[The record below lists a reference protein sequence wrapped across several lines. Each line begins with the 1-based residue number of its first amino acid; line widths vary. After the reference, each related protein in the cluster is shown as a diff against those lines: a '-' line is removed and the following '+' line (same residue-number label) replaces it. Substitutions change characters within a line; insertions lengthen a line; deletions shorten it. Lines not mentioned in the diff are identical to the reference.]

1 MTTIDIEPQQ
11 NNETTIKQEEP
22 SSKLEPISTSSTE
35 INSTSPAL
43 KSESIENNS
52 TPIDFKRPRDES
64 TTETLQ
70 QPPEKKQKT
79 MKKTNSTMLA
89 ALEKLKKVVA
99 ATEYINKVEP
109 TVVSTVEQQPQQV
122 INIASPQL
130 SALSTP
136 VPTPG
141 KRGRK
146 PGPKKMKKNKDSD
159 NDDDDED
166 FSLQQKPK
174 ATPIVP
180 KRAPR
185 PKKTPL
191 PQIDLEAAAQS
202 LSPIFKECLALL
214 KRLKEEEIAGPFLDP
229 VDADALGIPD
239 YYTVIKHP
247 MDLNTIHTK
256 LCLKKYRTVYDF
268 ANDVKLVWKNCFT
281 YNQEGSDVHNYAKTL
296 SNMFDQEF
304 QKIEASVAS
313 DIYDLPLAPSSE
325 LDLADSKDYSRR
337 KATPKMKKTALI
349 EVREMSYEEKKEL
362 SENIGKLDHAAS
374 NKVVEMIVAKTPKQQ
389 TADDEIEIDLDL
401 LDTVTLRELEKFV
414 NQQLR
419 KQKKAEE
426 IRAKKE
432 AKQKE
437 TSQAPSKHKKK
448 KKESSEVPE
457 SVSEGTSELT
467 GSNVNTFEEE
477 YESMDSS
484 DSSDSDDSEN
494 DQVAKVNEISTIQMD
509 PVPIVQTA
517 ILSENKWLMEESDD
531 EDKKGEEESDNPLW
545 KEYRQ
550 QKQVEKQRQL
560 EMQEKQK
567 QEQERRQKE
576 AELERQRLQEEKEKQ
591 EAENTRAMEE
601 ARERAKREREQ
612 LLMQSK
618 TEGEDEDMDDFEQF
632 SMQLRH

>member
-11 NNETTIKQEEP
+11 NNEASIKQEEP
-22 SSKLEPISTSSTE
+22 ATKLELISTSSTE
-35 INSTSPAL
+35 INSTSSAL
-43 KSESIENNS
+43 KSEPIDINS

-79 MKKTNSTMLA
+79 IKKANPAMLA
-89 ALEKLKKVVA
+89 ALEKLKKVAA
-99 ATEYINKVEP
+99 ATEYVNKVEP
-109 TVVSTVEQQPQQV
+109 TVVPVVEQQQQQQV

-146 PGPKKMKKNKDSD
+146 PGPKKTKKNKDSD

-174 ATPIVP
+174 STPVVP

-191 PQIDLEAAAQS
+191 PQIDLDTAAQN
-202 LSPIFKECLALL
+202 LAPIFKECLALL
-214 KRLKEEEIAGPFLDP
+214 KRLKEEEIAIPFLDP

-268 ANDVKLVWKNCFT
+268 ANDVRLIWKNCFT

-313 DIYDLPLAPSSE
+313 DIYDLPLATSSE
-325 LDLADSKDYSRR
+325 LDLVDSKDYSRR

-414 NQQLR
+414 NVQLR

-432 AKQKE
+432 AKLKE
-437 TSQAPSKHKKK
+437 STQAQPKHKKK
-448 KKESSEVPE
+448 KKDSSEVSE
-457 SVSEGTSELT
+457 SISEGTSELPA
-467 GSNVNTFEEE
+467 SNINIFEEE

-494 DQVAKVNEISTIQMD
+494 DQVAKGIF
-509 PVPIVQTA
+509 
-517 ILSENKWLMEESDD
+517 
-531 EDKKGEEESDNPLW
+531 
-545 KEYRQ
+545 Y
-550 QKQVEKQRQL
+550 
-560 EMQEKQK
+560 
-567 QEQERRQKE
+567 
-576 AELERQRLQEEKEKQ
+576 
-591 EAENTRAMEE
+591 
-601 ARERAKREREQ
+601 
-612 LLMQSK
+612 
-618 TEGEDEDMDDFEQF
+618 
-632 SMQLRH
+632 